1 MTLKS
6 NSKQLWLQ
14 SRHEYSLKKPE
25 WKKQPSETAAFIR
38 AMMSLLPKLP
48 SCLCQFLSPNVNLFF
63 FSVFLQW
70 DVGLVANGAT
80 ESGIVKR
87 GKGGKTRGGE
97 GKKGE
102 EGGEEGKGE

>member
-1 MTLKS
+1 
-6 NSKQLWLQ
+6 
-14 SRHEYSLKKPE
+14 
-25 WKKQPSETAAFIR
+25 
-38 AMMSLLPKLP
+38 MSLLPKLP

-63 FSVFLQW
+63 FSVFLQS

-102 EGGEEGKGE
+102 EGGGRRGRGSKMIVNMGGGRVGVYF